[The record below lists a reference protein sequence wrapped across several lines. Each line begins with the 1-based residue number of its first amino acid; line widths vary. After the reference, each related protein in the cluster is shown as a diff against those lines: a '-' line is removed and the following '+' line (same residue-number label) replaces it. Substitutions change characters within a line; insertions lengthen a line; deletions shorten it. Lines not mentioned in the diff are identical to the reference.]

1 MEIGIKTCNNFQR
14 IEDSKYPLLSLPF
27 SLSRFQFKSWNDRFH
42 PTTTQSER
50 IYLSRLI
57 VPFIDWS
64 KRGRNIVLS
73 PTARYS
79 KSDFHGPKSSD
90 RFVDC
95 RSFREGEERFR
106 SISTCYS
113 RCLPPPIFAN
123 LANLS
128 INGRKSARL
137 IGAMML
143 GRFNVRLKRA
153 SFFWRGRSRVG
164 NFRGRSKG
172 GEGGVRALR
181 THAEMEIG
189 HEVITDKFVDGI
201 VADGPPDRR

>member
-1 MEIGIKTCNNFQR
+1 M
-14 IEDSKYPLLSLPF
+14 
-27 SLSRFQFKSWNDRFH
+27 
-42 PTTTQSER
+42 
-50 IYLSRLI
+50 
-57 VPFIDWS
+57 
-64 KRGRNIVLS
+64 S

-106 SISTCYS
+106 SILTCYS

-137 IGAMML
+137 IGAMTL

-153 SFFWRGRSRVG
+153 SFFWWGRSRVG